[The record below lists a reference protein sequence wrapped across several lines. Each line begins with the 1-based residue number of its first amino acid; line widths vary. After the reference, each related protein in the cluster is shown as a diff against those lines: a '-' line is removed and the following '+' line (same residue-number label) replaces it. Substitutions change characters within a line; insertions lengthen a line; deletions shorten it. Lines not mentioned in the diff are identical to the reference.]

1 MFGFEIPVALVAILG
16 LVALVVLLG
25 LVIASRY
32 RVAGPNEAF
41 IVTGR
46 KGKEVKNPE
55 TGEMS
60 TDLSGQK
67 VVMGGGIFVVPFV
80 QRLHILDLSSRRI
93 MVQIRGAVSGQ
104 GVKLNLDGVAI
115 VKVGGNEDSIRA
127 AAQRFLTQQGEI
139 ETFTQETLA
148 GSLRSIVGSLTVE
161 QIIRDRAAFAQRV
174 ADEAESSLTGQGLV
188 LDTFQI
194 QDITDDGTYLSDLGR
209 PESAKVG
216 QVAAIAEANA
226 RQAAEQARIVAEQ
239 EIAISQRQ
247 LALKTAEIKA
257 ETDAAQAQAA
267 AAGPLAQADRD
278 QAILAEQEKVA
289 VRQAALKERQLDTE
303 VRKPADAAR
312 YRVEQEAEGARN
324 AAIAEAEARKA
335 ASIAAAQADAE
346 KARLTGEAEKA
357 RRSALADAEAIEGS
371 RRGEADKA
379 LRVAQSEATRAEG
392 EAQASAILATGSAEA
407 EAMNKRAD
415 AFARYNEAAV
425 LQMLVEVLPKVAHE
439 VAAPMAAIDQ
449 LTVISTDGAAALPR
463 QVADNLTQTLAMLK
477 SATGMDLQALLTRY
491 TNGAGTDGSAPA
503 KAPAAAP
510 AAAAIDAEPPATA

>member
-1 MFGFEIPVALVAILG
+1 MDLLGSPIIAIL
-16 LVALVVLLG
+16 ALVVLVV
-25 LVIASRY
+25 LVALLITSRY
-32 RVAGPNEAF
+32 KVAGPNEAF

-55 TGEMS
+55 TGEIS

-67 VVMGGGIFVVPFV
+67 VVMGGGVFVVPFV

-127 AAQRFLTQQGEI
+127 AAQRFLTQQEEI

-148 GSLRSIVGSLTVE
+148 GSLRSIVGSLSVE

-174 ADEAESSLTGQGLV
+174 ADESESSLTGQGLV

-209 PESAKVG
+209 PEAARVG

-226 RQAAEQARIVAEQ
+226 TQAAQQARLAAEQ
-239 EIAISQRQ
+239 EIAISERS
-247 LALKTAEIKA
+247 LNLKQAEIRA
-257 ETDAAQAQAA
+257 ETDAAAAQAA

-289 VRQAALKERQLDTE
+289 VRQAALKDRQLDTE
-303 VRKPADAAR
+303 VRKPADAER
-312 YRVEQEAEGARN
+312 YRVETEAEGRRQSEILEADAR
-324 AAIAEAEARKA
+324 RQ
-335 ASIAAAQADAE
+335 ASIAAAQAEAE
-346 KARLTGEAEKA
+346 KARLTGEGDKSRRAALAEAEAIEGAKRGEAEKA
-357 RRSALADAEAIEGS
+357 RRIAEA
-371 RRGEADKA
+371 EA
-379 LRVAQSEATRAEG
+379 LRAEG
-392 EAQASAILATGSAEA
+392 EAEAAAILARGQAEA

-415 AFARYNEAAV
+415 AFARYNDAAV
-425 LQMLVEVLPKVAHE
+425 LQMLVEVLPQVARE
-439 VAAPMAAIDQ
+439 VATPMSAIDK
-449 LTVISTDGAAALPR
+449 LTVISTDGAGEMPK
-463 QVADNLTQTLAMLK
+463 QVTSNIVQAMELIK
-477 SATGMDLQALLTRY
+477 NSTGVDLSKLVDRYSEDGGRGSATVVPGEPSPEQ
-491 TNGAGTDGSAPA
+491 PA
-503 KAPAAAP
+503 RS
-510 AAAAIDAEPPATA
+510 

>member
-1 MFGFEIPVALVAILG
+1 MPGFDVTLAAVLG
-16 LVALVVLLG
+16 LVLLVVLTG
-25 LVIASRY
+25 LIIASRY

-46 KGKEVKNPE
+46 KGNRQVLNPE
-55 TGEMS
+55 TGQVS

-67 VVMGGGIFVVPFV
+67 VVMGGGVFVIPFV
-80 QRLHILDLSSRRI
+80 QKLHILDLSSRRI

-127 AAQRFLTQQGEI
+127 AAQRFLTQQDEI
-139 ETFTQETLA
+139 ETFTQEVLA

-174 ADEAESSLTGQGLV
+174 ADESESSLTGQGLV

-194 QDITDDGTYLSDLGR
+194 QDITDDGTYLADLGR
-209 PESAKVG
+209 PEAARVG
-216 QVAAIAEANA
+216 QTAAIAEANA
-226 RQAAEQARIVAEQ
+226 RQAAEQARIAAEE

-247 LALKTAEIKA
+247 LALKQSEIKA
-257 ETDAAQAQAA
+257 ETDAAAAQAA

-289 VRQAALKERQLDTE
+289 VRQAALTERQLDTE

-312 YRVEQEAEGARN
+312 YRVEQEAEADRN
-324 AAIAEAEARKA
+324 AAIAQADARKA

-346 KARLTGEAEKA
+346 QQRLSGEAEKA
-357 RRSALADAEAIEGS
+357 RRSALADAEAIEGK
-371 RRGEADKA
+371 RRGEADKS
-379 LRVAQSEATRAEG
+379 LRVAQAEAVRAEG
-392 EAQASAILATGSAEA
+392 EAEASAILATGQAEA
-407 EAMNKRAD
+407 EAMNKRAE

-425 LQMLVEVLPKVAHE
+425 LQMLVEVLPQIARE

-449 LTVISTDGAAALPR
+449 LTVLSTDGAAALPK
-463 QVADNLTQTLAMLK
+463 QVTDNLIQTMAMLK
-477 SATGMDLQALLTRY
+477 NTTGIDIQALIQRY
-491 TNGAGTDGSAPA
+491 TSAEGSSTAVEPAAGTEA
-503 KAPAAAP
+503 
-510 AAAAIDAEPPATA
+510 